1 MTPLS
6 CAAVEAWLASG
17 DDQMVAAE
25 ARAGLDAHLAAC
37 AACRSLAADLS
48 AIRAAAAALPQR
60 PVPPAVWAGLA
71 AAVAAR
77 PSAGRGF
84 SVSTVWLAAAAVL
97 VIAIGAA
104 LGPLAR
110 DAGRDA
116 AGGGEASVAQ
126 VTADLEAAEA
136 HYLRAI
142 DGLERIARTD
152 DPALDPQVAEV
163 LRANLLALDGAIRET
178 RTALRARPDDDIAR
192 RGLFEALDGKV
203 ALLEQT
209 VSLIDAER
217 VLDDP
222 AAHPQD

>member
-6 CAAVEAWLASG
+6 CADVEAWLASG
-17 DDQMVAAE
+17 DDHVVAAA

-37 AACRSLAADLS
+37 AACRALAADLS
-48 AIRAAAAALPQR
+48 AIREAAAALPQR
-60 PVPPAVWAGLA
+60 PVPPAVWARLA
-71 AAVAAR
+71 PEVAAR
-77 PSAGRGF
+77 PAAGRGF
-84 SVSTVWLAAAAVL
+84 SVSTAWLAAAAVL
-97 VIAIGAA
+97 VFAIGAA

-110 DAGRDA
+110 DAGRDT
-116 AGGGEASVAQ
+116 GSGGEASVAQ
-126 VTADLEAAEA
+126 VAADLEAAEA

-178 RTALRARPDDDIAR
+178 RTALRARPDDDVAR

-222 AAHPQD
+222 ATRPQD